1 MYLHIYRDASW
12 NEFKDA
18 DLSQLPRS
26 LEVLYIGDTKV
37 QKLPE
42 DFSSLTNLTELYVVF
57 STNTE
62 L

>member
-1 MYLHIYRDASW
+1 MSGALYRDASW

-26 LEVLYIGDTKV
+26 LEVLYLGYSDV

-42 DFSSLTNLTELYVVF
+42 DFSSLTNLTELCVHRSISY
-57 STNTE
+57 
-62 L
+62 